1 LRRMLGVPEVT
12 DEPIGSDTDDLPGYG
27 DVFSIPGDDAIVV
40 SAGVLDDDRRIVR
53 TSSGAI
59 YLADADHM
67 AHRLDEVDDLRPD
80 FADTEPVA
88 WLGSLP
94 VRVCGDVGDVLAI
107 GDRLWRVL
115 PEALPW
121 EHIGVGVPEGIG
133 QDEQDEEEQWENALG
148 E

>member
-12 DEPIGSDTDDLPGYG
+12 DEPIGSDADDLPGYG
-27 DVFSIPGDDAIVV
+27 DVFSIPGDDTIVV

-59 YLADADHM
+59 YLADADHL
-67 AHRLDEVDDLRPD
+67 AHRLDEVDDSSLD
-80 FADTEPVA
+80 LADTEPVA

-94 VRVCGDVGDVLAI
+94 VRVCGDFVSI

-121 EHIGVGVPEGIG
+121 EHIGVGVPEGIE
-133 QDEQDEEEQWENALG
+133 QDEQEEDQWESVLG